1 MVLPTTPRHI
11 PTGATTLSM
20 LPGGRHCLAITG
32 SAHSA
37 VPFASYYKS
46 CLIFSLKDG
55 PDPEATT
62 AM

>member
-1 MVLPTTPRHI
+1 MVGGDLPPIRFKKKK
-11 PTGATTLSM
+11 
-20 LPGGRHCLAITG
+20 ITG
-32 SAHSA
+32 SAHLA

>member
-1 MVLPTTPRHI
+1 MVGGDLPPIRFKKK
-11 PTGATTLSM
+11 
-20 LPGGRHCLAITG
+20 ITG
-32 SAHSA
+32 SAHLA